1 MMPYSQL
8 ISRAFE
14 IVRRERAL
22 WVMGFILAI
31 FGGGGGANATW
42 QGNMEGFRPFQDTL
56 PTRQIPDWFRVEAI
70 APLVLAIVCFVVV
83 LAIIALVARSVALAG
98 LIYGADR
105 AEQGRNVRWG
115 ELWRAGWSREGRRI
129 IGLNLLLA
137 VPFIILG
144 IVGLIAA
151 ATVVLPAARTII
163 SGIDPGPAVGGTLA
177 GVGVAFVCLALLAVL
192 VSLVL
197 HLLGNYAARSIVL
210 EHQPVLAAVSQG
222 WRLLR
227 AHPGETFIFAL
238 LLWVIGIGVGIL
250 VAVVITVMAL
260 VIGVPIFLV
269 LLATEFPRLLLF
281 LLAVPAVLL
290 LLIFSAL
297 VQGPVQAYFETAWT
311 LAWRHLTRPA
321 AEEPVPG
328 TL

>member
-1 MMPYSQL
+1 MPYSQL
-8 ISRAFE
+8 ISRAFD

-31 FGGGGGANATW
+31 FGGGGGANITW
-42 QGNMEGFRPFQDTL
+42 QGNMEGFRPFRDT
-56 PTRQIPDWFRVEAI
+56 PPIRQIPDWFRLEAI
-70 APLVLAIVCFVVV
+70 APVVLVILCFVFA
-83 LAIIALVARSVALAG
+83 LGIIALVARGVALAG
-98 LIYGADR
+98 LIHGADR
-105 AEQGRNVRWG
+105 AEHGRNVRWG
-115 ELWRAGWSREGRRI
+115 ELWRAGWSREGRRV

-137 VPFIILG
+137 VPFITLG
-144 IVGLIAA
+144 IVGLIVA
-151 ATVVLPAARTII
+151 ATVVLPIARTII
-163 SGIDPGPAVGGTLA
+163 AGIEPGPATGGTLA
-177 GVGVAFVCLALLAVL
+177 GVGVAFACLALIALL

-210 EHQPVLAAVSQG
+210 EGQPVLAAVSQG

-227 AHPGETFIFAL
+227 SHPGETFIFAL
-238 LLWVIGIGVGIL
+238 LLWIIGIGAGIL

-269 LLATEFPRLLLF
+269 LMVTEFPRLLLF

-290 LLIFSAL
+290 LILFSAL

-311 LAWRHLTRPA
+311 LAWRHLTRPGE
-321 AEEPVPG
+321 EEPVPG